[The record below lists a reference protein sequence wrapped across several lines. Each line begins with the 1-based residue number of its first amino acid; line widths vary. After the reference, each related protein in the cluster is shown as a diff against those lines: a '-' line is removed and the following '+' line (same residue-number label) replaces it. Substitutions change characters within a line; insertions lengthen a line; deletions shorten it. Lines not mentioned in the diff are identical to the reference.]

1 MRRFWSIACIILIL
15 AMNAAAYRG
24 DAAYAVVW
32 GVNLIMCCQNLR
44 DCEKGGDT

>member
-1 MRRFWSIACIILIL
+1 MRRFWFIAYIIFVL

-32 GVNLIMCCQNLR
+32 GVNLIMCGQNLR
-44 DCEKGGDT
+44 DCEKGGDA